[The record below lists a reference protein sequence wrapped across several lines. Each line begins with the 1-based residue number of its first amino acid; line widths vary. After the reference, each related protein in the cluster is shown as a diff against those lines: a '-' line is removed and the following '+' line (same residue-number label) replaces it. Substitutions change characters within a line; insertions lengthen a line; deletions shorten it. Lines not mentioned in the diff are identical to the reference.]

1 MSAATTPRKAVSR
14 KEAAEMFGVSEAT
27 LRRAEAAG
35 TLRAKTIGGR
45 RRYRVEDLD
54 AWFDGLDDA

>member
-1 MSAATTPRKAVSR
+1 MTALAKRVLTRQ
-14 KEAAEMFGVSEAT
+14 EAAEVYSVSEAT

-35 TLRAKTIGGR
+35 TLRGKTLGGR
-45 RRYRVEDLD
+45 RRYRIEDLD

>member
-1 MSAATTPRKAVSR
+1 MSTTRKAVSR
-14 KEAAEMFGVSEAT
+14 QTAAEMYDVSEDT

-35 TLRAKTIGGR
+35 TLRGKTIGGR

-54 AWFDGLDDA
+54 AWFDGLEDA